1 MRETVCL
8 LVVHSTR
15 GASLDLH
22 LSSVGVESVETWQ
35 GLEPVDL
42 SAVLAWAAKC
52 SLAGGSPPPPDGW
65 VVQAVEDSDTSEL
78 VERRMVPNA

>member
-1 MRETVCL
+1 MCETVCL
-8 LVVHSTR
+8 MVVHVTR

-22 LSSVGVESVETWQ
+22 LSSDGVEAVETWQ

-52 SLAGGSPPPPDGW
+52 SLAGGCPPVPDGW
-65 VVQAVEDSDTSEL
+65 AIQAVEDSDTGEL